1 MNVADVLRAKGAE
14 VVTIVLTETIETA
27 AKVLREKR
35 FGSLTVRDRSGKLA
49 GIITERD
56 IIRAVAEKGVNGL
69 TYKVEDFMTREVR
82 TCKSSA
88 TIKDVME
95 LMAQRRIRHVPVVE
109 SGELLG
115 MISSNDVVK
124 YRLEERAS
132 EVAVLRD
139 LTRAR

>member
-1 MNVADVLRAKGAE
+1 MYVAEILRAKGAE
-14 VVTIVLTETIETA
+14 VVTIVQTETIETA
-27 AKVLREKR
+27 AKVLREKK

-56 IIRAVAEKGVNGL
+56 IIRAVADKGAAGL

-82 TCKSSA
+82 TCKTTAS
-88 TIKDVME
+88 IKDVME
-95 LMAQRRIRHVPVVE
+95 LMALRRIRHVPVVE
-109 SGELLG
+109 NGELLG

-124 YRLEERAS
+124 YRLEERSA

-139 LTRAR
+139 VTKLR

>member
-95 LMAQRRIRHVPVVE
+95 LMAQRRIRHVPVV
-109 SGELLG
+109 
-115 MISSNDVVK
+115 K

>member
-1 MNVADVLRAKGAE
+1 MYVAEVLRAKGAE
-14 VVTIVLTETIETA
+14 VITIVQTETIETA
-27 AKVLREKR
+27 AKVLGGKK

-56 IIRAVAEKGVNGL
+56 IIRAVADKGAAGL

-82 TCKSSA
+82 TCKTTAS
-88 TIKDVME
+88 IKDVME
-95 LMAQRRIRHVPVVE
+95 LMALRRIRHVPVVE
-109 SGELLG
+109 NGELLG

-124 YRLEERAS
+124 YRLEERSA

-139 LTRAR
+139 VTKLR